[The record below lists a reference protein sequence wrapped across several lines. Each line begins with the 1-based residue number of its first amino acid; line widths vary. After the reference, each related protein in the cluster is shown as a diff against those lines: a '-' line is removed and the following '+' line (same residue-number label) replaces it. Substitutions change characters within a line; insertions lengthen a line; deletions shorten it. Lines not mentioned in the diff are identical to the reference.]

1 MPSFREAYFE
11 TINLNVPKSIVLFAM
26 QEISGLDN
34 LKLTNNFDTE
44 FQKYPSFIEAIKR
57 YLKGEM
63 MEYILNKASF
73 CGDIFYVDNNVLIP
87 RQETEQ
93 LVYKTIDYIDLYF
106 KDKQI
111 AVADVCTGSGCI
123 GISIAKRLPK
133 NNYFLS
139 DISKDAIRV
148 ANKNIKT
155 LLNDVKIQTVIGDM
169 LEPLKDFK
177 FDVIICN
184 PPYISD
190 ISMIDKKTWDQE
202 PHLALL
208 ANPSTKYYEEILNNY
223 KQFTN
228 KHSLL
233 AFEIGEDME
242 KPLIDLIKKYCP
254 KAFYSFEKDLYGK
267 TRFLFIKQQ

>member
-139 DISKDAIRV
+139 DISKDAINVLCR
-148 ANKNIKT
+148 
-155 LLNDVKIQTVIGDM
+155 TVSVTG
-169 LEPLKDFK
+169 
-177 FDVIICN
+177 N
-184 PPYISD
+184 
-190 ISMIDKKTWDQE
+190 
-202 PHLALL
+202 
-208 ANPSTKYYEEILNNY
+208 
-223 KQFTN
+223 
-228 KHSLL
+228 
-233 AFEIGEDME
+233 
-242 KPLIDLIKKYCP
+242 
-254 KAFYSFEKDLYGK
+254 
-267 TRFLFIKQQ
+267 